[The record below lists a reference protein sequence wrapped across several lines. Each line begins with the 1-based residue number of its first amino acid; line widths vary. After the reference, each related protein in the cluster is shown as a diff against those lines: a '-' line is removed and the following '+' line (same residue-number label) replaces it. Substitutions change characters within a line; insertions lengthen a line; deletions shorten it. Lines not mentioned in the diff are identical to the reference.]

1 MDAPNSDLVFNVAQ
15 LLKEQV
21 GATRKL
27 NLNTAALAL
36 DDAEA
41 GDPGAGPVDA
51 CRLTG
56 QAKVTRIGNALL
68 VQGDVAAEV
77 EVDCSRCLDR
87 VSMPVE
93 GTLEE
98 TYQPTVDV
106 MTGAPVNRADYE
118 ENDAAFEIDANHMMD
133 LSEPVRQ
140 ALLVAM
146 PMKPLCKADC
156 KGLCPQCGANWNDG
170 PCDCKAETVD
180 DRWMGLRK
188 LRLDEFPAGDTS
200 LN

>member
-1 MDAPNSDLVFNVAQ
+1 MDAPNSDLGFNVAQ
-15 LLKEQV
+15 LLKEPV
-21 GATRKL
+21 GSTRKL
-27 NLNTAALAL
+27 NLDTSALAL
-36 DDAEA
+36 ADA
-41 GDPGAGPVDA
+41 GTGLDGTGAIDA
-51 CRLTG
+51 RQVTG
-56 QAKVTRIGNALL
+56 RAKVTRISDGLL

-77 EVDCSRCLDR
+77 DVECSRCLDR
-87 VSMPVE
+87 ISLPVE

-98 TYQPTVDV
+98 QFQPTVDV
-106 MTGAPVNRADYE
+106 MTGAPVDRAEYE
-118 ENDAAFEIDANHMMD
+118 ANDAAFDIDTNHMMD

-146 PMKPLCKADC
+146 PMKPLCRADC

-170 PCDCKAETVD
+170 PCDCRNETVD
-180 DRWMGLRK
+180 SRWSGLRE

>member
-15 LLKEQV
+15 LLKEPV
-21 GATRKL
+21 GSTRKL
-27 NLNTAALAL
+27 NLDTPALAL
-36 DDAEA
+36 DDAET
-41 GDPGAGPVDA
+41 GEHGAGPVDA
-51 CRLTG
+51 RQLTG
-56 QAKVTRIGNALL
+56 LAKVTRVGDRLL

-77 EVDCSRCLDR
+77 DVECSRCLER
-87 VSMPVE
+87 ITMPVE

-98 TYQPTVDV
+98 QFQPTVDV
-106 MTGAPVNRADYE
+106 ETGAPVARADY
-118 ENDAAFEIDANHMMD
+118 DADDITFDIDANHMMD

-140 ALLVAM
+140 ALLVAL
-146 PMKPLCKADC
+146 PMKPLCRADC

-170 PCDCKAETVD
+170 SCDCTTEAVD
-180 DRWMGLRK
+180 ERWSGLRE